1 MGEYHPLGM
10 SGRARGVEQAGQG
23 AGVEVQGCEAVRG
36 GGQDHVEGIRAG
48 GGLAAGQEDVPATQA
63 VPDRPE
69 RGPAVGIGDQ
79 HPGARVGDDVA
90 DLLRLQRGIHDVRDG
105 PGPQGAQV
113 ADEQLEA
120 AVQEDRDDLAPARP
134 EARQGTGGAVGEAV
148 EFLIG
153 EGAVFEAERG
163 VMGPIL
169 RRLGQQMGNVHG
181 PLPWRRIPDPVPPFS
196 LAVRR

>member
-1 MGEYHPLGM
+1 MHVGILDHQTLG
-10 SGRARGVEQAGQG
+10 G
-23 AGVEVQGCEAVRG
+23 
-36 GGQDHVEGIRAG
+36 G
-48 GGLAAGQEDVPATQA
+48 GGLAAGQEDVPDTQP

-79 HPGARVGDDVA
+79 DPGARVGDDVA

-134 EARQGTGGAVGEAV
+134 RPVRALAAR
-148 EFLIG
+148 
-153 EGAVFEAERG
+153 
-163 VMGPIL
+163 
-169 RRLGQQMGNVHG
+169 
-181 PLPWRRIPDPVPPFS
+181 S
-196 LAVRR
+196 VRRSSSS